1 MKLLTDNEKEEIK
14 KKLKRASKFVWKDK
28 NVDTFIDNIDAIRA
42 GTLKRPLNEPMS
54 KYTTRTWFD
63 YFLEMDML
71 KFVDPLN
78 KASP

>member
-1 MKLLTDNEKEEIK
+1 MELLNTEEKEEITK
-14 KKLKRASKFVWKDK
+14 MLKRASKFVWKPK
-28 NVDTFIDNIDAIRA
+28 NIETFIENIDAIRS
-42 GTLKRPLNEPMS
+42 GKLKRPLHEPMS
-54 KYTTRTWFD
+54 KYTTRTWHD